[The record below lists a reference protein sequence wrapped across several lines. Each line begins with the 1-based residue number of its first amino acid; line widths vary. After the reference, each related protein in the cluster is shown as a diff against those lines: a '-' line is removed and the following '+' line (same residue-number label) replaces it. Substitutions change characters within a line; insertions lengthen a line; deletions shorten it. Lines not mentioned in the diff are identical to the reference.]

1 MLHALLRFSIL
12 PQQNV
17 INMLVYDTH
26 EVKMRREDKCGR
38 EIYGRTGSCA
48 VFYNHAS
55 AATAPANTAPMAL
68 RLRLRLSAA
77 PVVEGVALPLAPPCV
92 PDAPLVLLP
101 WLPVP
106 VPVAVAL
113 KLPDVGVPLK
123 SCCWPSVG
131 RGDVG
136 LTSQK
141 PLV

>member
-1 MLHALLRFSIL
+1 MLRLLLLCSIL
-12 PQQNV
+12 PKV
-17 INMLVYDTH
+17 VDMLVYDTQ
-26 EVKMRREDKCGR
+26 EVKMRREEKCGR

-55 AATAPANTAPMAL
+55 TATAPANTAPMAL
-68 RLRLRLSAA
+68 KLRLRLSAA

-101 WLPVP
+101 WLP